1 MEKGHNDEERA
12 IVLARKTYPKAR
24 PSSFRTF
31 YYSRPGN
38 TRSKAYNMT
47 ADTCKG

>member
-12 IVLARKTYPKAR
+12 IVLARKPYPKAR
-24 PSSFRTF
+24 PSFPTV
-31 YYSRPGN
+31 YYSRPVN